1 MWFLFYCMYEYL
13 MECLCLLK
21 VNWIYFV
28 NIFVC
33 LNEFLIKENVLL
45 FKLCYWYKI
54 NNKIYSECLKV
65 YLKGNLVECVLF
77 IIYDI
82 NFCYFIFVF

>member
-1 MWFLFYCMYEYL
+1 MWLIVINI
-13 MECLCLLK
+13 LLYVWIFDGMFMLIK

-54 NNKIYSECLKV
+54 NNMIYSECLKV
-65 YLKGNLVECVLF
+65 YLKGNL
-77 IIYDI
+77 I
-82 NFCYFIFVF
+82 

>member
-1 MWFLFYCMYEYL
+1 MWLIVINI
-13 MECLCLLK
+13 LLYVWIFDGMFMLIK

-33 LNEFLIKENVLL
+33 LNEFWIKVNVLL

-54 NNKIYSECLKV
+54 NNMIYSECLKV
-65 YLKGNLVECVLF
+65 YLKGNLV
-77 IIYDI
+77 
-82 NFCYFIFVF
+82 